1 MDDIE
6 FWQPPSSRRETPAF
20 KGRHI
25 QGTDIRAPSVSGNA
39 ISARLDY
46 WDETLQALDVVQVM
60 DMTASDEVDLAAR
73 QVERDIDTEQ
83 LDFLQVR
90 RQPAE
95 FRYPRGLAL
104 IRGYD
109 GQEELL
115 DSSSLRSGGSQG
127 K

>member
-6 FWQPPSSRRETPAF
+6 FWQPSFSQRETSVF
-20 KGRHI
+20 KDRHI

-39 ISARLDY
+39 IFARLDD

-90 RQPAE
+90 RQSAE
-95 FRYPRGLAL
+95 FRYPRGLVF
-104 IRGYD
+104 ICGYD

-115 DSSSLRSGGSQG
+115 DSSNLRSGGSQG